1 MNALTRN
8 LSSFYLLKSL
18 KIIYTVD
25 KAVIWSENAYLVD
38 KFWDKRYVLR
48 PIPQIVLHIRYM
60 LIFSMA
66 VMSMHRLF
74 MKSILYA
81 MVEAF
86 PVAKFVL
93 FSMVVPSFRQ

>member
-1 MNALTRN
+1 MNALTQE
-8 LSSFYLLKSL
+8 LVELYLLKGL

-48 PIPQIVLHIRYM
+48 PILQIVLHIRYM

-86 PVAKFVL
+86 LVVKFVL
-93 FSMVVPSFRQ
+93 FSMVAPSFRQ

>member
-1 MNALTRN
+1 MNALTQELVEL
-8 LSSFYLLKSL
+8 LSLERLED
-18 KIIYTVD
+18 IYTVD
-25 KAVIWSENAYLVD
+25 KAVIWSENVYLVD

-93 FSMVVPSFRQ
+93 FSMVVLSFRQ